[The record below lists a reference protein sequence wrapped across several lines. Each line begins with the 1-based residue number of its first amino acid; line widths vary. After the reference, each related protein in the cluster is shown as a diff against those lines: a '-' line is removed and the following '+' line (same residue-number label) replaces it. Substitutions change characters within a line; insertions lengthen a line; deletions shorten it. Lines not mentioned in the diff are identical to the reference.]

1 MHEGWGRR
9 CFLLLP
15 TLLESQHVQGY
26 STRSQMEKAWKDSR
40 QVPLTGLQGWP
51 QRLPC
56 KIRGTVGS
64 AKHLLRLRARQQ
76 GLHEGRAGCVL
87 SLSV

>member
-1 MHEGWGRR
+1 
-9 CFLLLP
+9 
-15 TLLESQHVQGY
+15 
-26 STRSQMEKAWKDSR
+26 MEKAWKDSR
-40 QVPLTGLQGWP
+40 QVPLIGLQGWP

-87 SLSV
+87 SLSVQEHLDKALCLKGERPRVH